1 MATFRLKTIKFNGKT
16 FPIIMQNENGPC
28 PLLAISNVLLCRGK
42 INIHPDFSHISS
54 EELYVLLGDYL
65 IKSSETSMPKEKHLQ
80 ANHEQNVADAIATLP
95 QLLIGLDVN
104 VRFRNPTDFEFTS
117 NCIIFDLLEI
127 NLVHGWLMDP
137 QEPWTQTIGSLSYN
151 HLVEKAILHSHR
163 PDPTKSSPEGEM
175 AERFLQQTA
184 SQLTYHGLVSL
195 RNTLKEGE
203 LCVFFR
209 NNHFSTLLKNKGELY
224 LLVTDLGYLH
234 EPHLVW
240 EKLTRIDGDSIFVD
254 NDFNIYDHATA
265 AEKPPIVAESPT
277 AQRNDTDLDFAL
289 AMQLQQEE
297 EQQQEEMRR
306 QAQSG
311 RNANPPMRQQQQPQP
326 QQQQQQEECV
336 IS

>member
-1 MATFRLKTIKFNGKT
+1 
-16 FPIIMQNENGPC
+16 MQNENGPC

-42 INIHPDFSHISS
+42 ITVHPDFSHISS

-80 ANHEQNVADAIATLP
+80 ANHEQNVADAISTLP

-104 VRFRNPTDFEFTS
+104 VRFRNVTDFEFTN
-117 NCIIFDLLEI
+117 NCIIFDLLQI

-137 QEPWTQTIGSLSYN
+137 QEHWTRTIGNLSYN

-163 PDPTKSSPEGEM
+163 PDPTASSPEGEM
-175 AERFLQQTA
+175 AEQFLQQTA
-184 SQLTYHGLVSL
+184 SQLTYYGLASL

-209 NNHFSTLLKNKGELY
+209 NNHFSTLLKQKGELY

-254 NDFNIYDHATA
+254 NDFNLYDHATA
-265 AEKPPIVAESPT
+265 AQKPPIVAEVP
-277 AQRNDTDLDFAL
+277 QVNQTDLDLAL

-297 EQQQEEMRR
+297 EQQEEMRR
-306 QAQSG
+306 QAQNT
-311 RNANPPMRQQQQPQP
+311 RATQPTRQQQVAAP
-326 QQQQQQEECV
+326 QQQQQEECV
-336 IS
+336 IC